1 MASVRSPKIISLGF
15 ADSRWFYRSLEIFPG
30 LLTWTIILAPFY
42 LSFSAPVA
50 LAYFII
56 AFDIYWFLKSV
67 RMSTNLLIAYHRY
80 KDNKTVNWAQ
90 RADELNNIAMTL
102 KHKQE
107 EFLALSKPAWWSRFS
122 FSAHKQ
128 GQRMHYLALKR
139 SVAELQTLSEHSDL
153 LLKPKD
159 LYHLVIMPCYK
170 VMPKVVQPSIQ
181 AVLDSNCDSRKIL
194 FILAYEE
201 RGGEESERNAEQMA
215 VVYKDSFKTFRIIKH
230 PDGLPGEYRGKGANI
245 SYAGR
250 QCPGIVEELGIDVD
264 NVIVTTLDEDN
275 IVDQN
280 YFSYLAAT
288 YAAEPSRRHRSFQPI
303 AMYLN
308 NIWDVPAPMRV
319 IASGNSFWNMIEMTR
334 PHRLRNFA
342 AHAQGLQTL
351 IDTDFWSVTT
361 VVEDGHQYWRTYF
374 TYDGDHKVI
383 PMYVPIYQDAI
394 EGRTYRQAFK
404 AQFIQLR
411 RWAWGVSDFAYAV
424 REAVKNKRAPFGD
437 KFLQIGRLLEGHVS
451 WATAP
456 LVLAYYAWL
465 PLLLNPAFKDQVLAH
480 QLPVIASRV
489 LTFASV
495 GIVATIWVSLL
506 LLPPRPAHHKK
517 TRRVS
522 MLLQWVLLPI
532 TTVAFGAF
540 AALNAQTR
548 LMFGKYLAEFDVTEK
563 GIRK

>member
-1 MASVRSPKIISLGF
+1 M
-15 ADSRWFYRSLEIFPG
+15 LEIFPG

-42 LSFSAPVA
+42 LSFKAPVA

-67 RMSTNLLIAYHRY
+67 RMSTNLLIAYRRY
-80 KDNKTVNWAQ
+80 KHNKTVNWAH
-90 RADELNNIAMTL
+90 RANELNDVAASL

-107 EFLALSKPAWWSRFS
+107 ELLALKKPAWWTRFS
-122 FSAHKQ
+122 LDAYAQERRH
-128 GQRMHYLALKR
+128 HYNELRL
-139 SVAELQTLSEHSDL
+139 SIAELQGLSGHSEQ

-170 VMPKVVQPSIQ
+170 VMPNVVQPSIQ
-181 AVLDSNCDSRKIL
+181 AILDSNCDARKII
-194 FILAYEE
+194 FIMAYEE

-215 VVYKDSFKTFRIIKH
+215 VIYKDSFKAFKLIKH
-230 PDGLPGEYRGKGANI
+230 PDGIPGEIRGKGANI
-245 SYAGR
+245 TYAGR
-250 QCPGIVEELGIDVD
+250 KSLAIIEDLGLKVD

-275 IVDQN
+275 VVDPN

-288 YAAEPSRRHRSFQPI
+288 YAAEPNRRRRSFQPI

-374 TYDGDHKVI
+374 AYDGDHRVI

-404 AQFIQLR
+404 AQFVQLR

-465 PLLLNPAFKDQVLAH
+465 PLLLNPAFKNQVLAH

-506 LLPPRPAHHKK
+506 LLPPRPKHHKRS
-517 TRRVS
+517 RRIW

-548 LMFGKYLAEFDVTEK
+548 LMLGKYLGEFDVTEK
-563 GIRK
+563 GTKK

>member
-1 MASVRSPKIISLGF
+1 MAKRKVPHISLGF
-15 ADSRWFYRSLEIFPG
+15 ADARWFYRALEIFPG
-30 LLTWTIILAPFY
+30 FLTWAIILAPFY
-42 LSFSAPVA
+42 LSFKAPVA

-67 RMSTNLLIAYHRY
+67 RMSTNLLIAYRRY
-80 KDNKTVNWAQ
+80 KYNKTVNWAQ
-90 RADELNNIAMTL
+90 RADDLNSLSATL
-102 KHKQE
+102 KRKQE
-107 EFLALSKPAWWSRFS
+107 EFLGLSKPAWWTRFS
-122 FSAHKQ
+122 PDAYAQKRREHHRGLK
-128 GQRMHYLALKR
+128 HYIAD
-139 SVAELQTLSEHSDL
+139 LQTIAQHENL

-159 LYHLVIMPCYK
+159 LYHLIIMPCYK
-170 VMPKVVQPSIQ
+170 VIPEVVQPSIQ
-181 AVLDSNCDSRKIL
+181 AVLDSNCDAKKVV
-194 FILAYEE
+194 FVLAYEE

-215 VVYKDSFKTFRIIKH
+215 ITYKTSFKSFTLVKH
-230 PDGLPGEYRGKGANI
+230 PDGIEGEIRGKGANI
-245 SYAGR
+245 TYAGR
-250 QCPGIVEELGIDVD
+250 QSLGIIKELGIDVN

-275 IVDQN
+275 VVDPN

-288 YAAEPSRRHRSFQPI
+288 YAAEPNRRRRSFQPI

-374 TYDGDHKVI
+374 TYDGDHRVI

-394 EGRTYRQAFK
+394 EGRTYRQAFR

-424 REAVKNKRAPFGD
+424 REAIKNKRAPLGD
-437 KFLQIGRLLEGHVS
+437 KFLQIMRLLEGHVS

-480 QLPVIASRV
+480 QLPVVASRV
-489 LTFASV
+489 LTFASI

-506 LLPPRPAHHKK
+506 LLPPRPAHHKR
-517 TRRVS
+517 TRRIW

-532 TTVAFGAF
+532 TTVAFGAL

-548 LMFGKYLAEFDVTEK
+548 LMFGRYLGEFDVTEK
-563 GIRK
+563 GVKK

>member
-1 MASVRSPKIISLGF
+1 MHPISLSF
-15 ADSRWFYRSLEIFPG
+15 ADARWFYRALEIFPG

-42 LSFSAPVA
+42 LSLQAPVA

-56 AFDIYWFLKSV
+56 AFDIYWLLKSV
-67 RMSTNLLIAYHRY
+67 RMSTNLIIAYRRY
-80 KDNKTVNWAQ
+80 KNNKTVDWEQ
-90 RADELNNIAMTL
+90 RANNLNNLSAML
-102 KHKQE
+102 ARKQE
-107 EFLALSKPAWWSRFS
+107 EFLGL
-122 FSAHKQ
+122 
-128 GQRMHYLALKR
+128 QRPSLWHRLLPDAATKHR
-139 SVAELQTLSEHSDL
+139 SELRDYIAELQILAQHEGQ

-159 LYHLVIMPCYK
+159 LYHMVIMPCYK
-170 VMPKVVQPSIQ
+170 VNPGVVQPSIE
-181 AVLDSNCDSRKIL
+181 AVLNSHTSSKKVI
-194 FILAYEE
+194 FVLAYEE
-201 RGGEESERNAEQMA
+201 RGGEESERNAEQIA
-215 VVYKDSFKTFRIIKH
+215 VTYKDSFKAFYIVKH
-230 PDGLPGEYRGKGANI
+230 PDGVVGELRGKGANI
-245 SYAGR
+245 SHAGR
-250 QCPGIVEELGIDVD
+250 ASLAFVEELGLDVN

-275 IVDQN
+275 VVDPN
-280 YFSYLAAT
+280 YFSYLAAS
-288 YAAEPSRRHRSFQPI
+288 YAAEPNRRRRSFQPI

-374 TYDGDHKVI
+374 TYDGDHRVV

-394 EGRTYRQAFK
+394 EGRSYRKAFK
-404 AQFIQLR
+404 AQFVQLR

-437 KFLQIGRLLEGHVS
+437 KYVQIARLLEGHVS

-517 TRRVS
+517 TRRIS
-522 MLLQWVLLPI
+522 MLLQWVLLPV

-548 LMFGKYLAEFDVTEK
+548 LMFGKYLGEFDVTEK
-563 GIRK
+563 GTRK